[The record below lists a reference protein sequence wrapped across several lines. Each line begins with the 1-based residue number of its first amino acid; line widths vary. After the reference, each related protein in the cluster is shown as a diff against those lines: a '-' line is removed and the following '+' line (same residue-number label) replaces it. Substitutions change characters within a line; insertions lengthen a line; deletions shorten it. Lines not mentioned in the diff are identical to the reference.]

1 MHYIKS
7 STLKLS
13 PRASRICP
21 LVVMIFIISLMSR
34 LLACYR
40 NSRLEVFYKK
50 VFLKILGN
58 SQENASATLLTKRLW
73 HRCFLVN
80 FQKFLRTPFLTEHLL
95 LAASDVT
102 KQCFMVWV
110 KIVLTSSF
118 PVWVQFFYGLIGD
131 QDFNWSFQN
140 LLNLV
145 GYYQKVFLLSNVR
158 S

>member
-34 LLACYR
+34 LLACYT

-50 VFLKILGN
+50 GVLKNFGKFTGKRQCQSLFFDKVAGP
-58 SQENASATLLTKRLW
+58 EPATLLTKRLW

-80 FQKFLRTPFLTEHLL
+80 VQKFLRTPFLTEHL

-118 PVWVQFFYGLIGD
+118 PVWVQFFLWAY
-131 QDFNWSFQN
+131 W
-140 LLNLV
+140 
-145 GYYQKVFLLSNVR
+145 R
-158 S
+158 SRL

>member
-50 VFLKILGN
+50 GVLKNFGKFTGKRQCNFINKETLAQVFPCEFSKI
-58 SQENASATLLTKRLW
+58 SQNTFSY
-73 HRCFLVN
+73 
-80 FQKFLRTPFLTEHLL
+80 RTPPPG
-95 LAASDVT
+95 
-102 KQCFMVWV
+102 CF
-110 KIVLTSSF
+110 
-118 PVWVQFFYGLIGD
+118 
-131 QDFNWSFQN
+131 
-140 LLNLV
+140 
-145 GYYQKVFLLSNVR
+145 
-158 S
+158 